1 MGDKRMAVIWDMDG
15 VIADTAPYH
24 LNAWQYVFAKR
35 GVDFTEV
42 DFRRNFGQRND
53 TIIKIVLGEDIT
65 LDEIG
70 LIADEKEK
78 RFRKQASE
86 FLTPLPGALDLIK
99 SLGEYG
105 FLQALGSSAP
115 PENVD
120 LVTGKLG
127 IGREFQAIVTGRD
140 VEEGK
145 PSPLGFLLAARK
157 LGVEPRKCVVIE
169 DALAGVSAARKA
181 GMRCLAVTS
190 TNQRERLGE
199 ADLVFDSL
207 AEVNPKHL
215 ESLLEQNGC
224 P

>member
-1 MGDKRMAVIWDMDG
+1 MMTGEKMAVIWDMDG

-24 LNAWQYVFAKR
+24 MVAWQSVFAER
-35 GVDFTEV
+35 GVSFTEA

-53 TIIKIVLGEDIT
+53 AIIKIVLGEDVAPDTIK
-65 LDEIG
+65 
-70 LIADEKEK
+70 LIADAKEK
-78 RFRKQASE
+78 RFRRRAGE
-86 FLTPLPGALDLIK
+86 ALMPLPGALDLIE

-115 PENVD
+115 PENVA
-120 LVTGKLG
+120 LVMGKLG
-127 IGREFQAIVTGRD
+127 VENRFQAIVTGRD
-140 VEEGK
+140 VDEGK

-157 LGVEPRKCVVIE
+157 LGVEARRCVVIE
-169 DALAGVSAARKA
+169 DALAGVAAARKA

-207 AEVNPKHL
+207 TEVGPPDL
-215 ESLLEQNGC
+215 ESLLERNG
-224 P
+224 